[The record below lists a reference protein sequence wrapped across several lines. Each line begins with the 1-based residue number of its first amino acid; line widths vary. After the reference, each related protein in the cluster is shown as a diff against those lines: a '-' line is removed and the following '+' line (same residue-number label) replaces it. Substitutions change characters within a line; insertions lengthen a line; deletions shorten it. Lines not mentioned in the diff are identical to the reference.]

1 MAGDRRL
8 VPVVARSS
16 EDPEENKVKS
26 KFYGITKQHVN
37 EKLPACE
44 GQFRHQLYVEK
55 DYWPEV
61 ISCCSEELL
70 LWEDQPLTTY
80 RERDEV
86 R

>member
-16 EDPEENKVKS
+16 EDPEENNVKS
-26 KFYGITKQHVN
+26 KSKFTSKQHAN
-37 EKLPACE
+37 EKLPMCK
-44 GQFRHQLYVEK
+44 GQFRHKLYVEK
-55 DYWPEV
+55 YYWPDV

-70 LWEDQPLTTY
+70 LWEDKPLTTY